1 MSSGEFIDYYEILG
15 VNYNSTEIEI
25 NKAYRK
31 KAITYHPDKNLN
43 NVETATKTFHTITKA
58 YNILTD
64 PKQKLEY
71 DLKFKARIATKKR
84 FESLDG
90 KRKAMREELEEAEK
104 SAKQQKLDI
113 KKEQEERMKRF
124 WEKEDRL
131 SKKRDDDLSSTNIK
145 IPNNLSSSSSNINIK
160 KQTIENKEK
169 IIQDFQNY
177 EKKVFRSSPST
188 PVSASIPLKKSNKPS
203 KTSNSAS
210 SSSSTSSTSSTTA
223 SIPFSQGR
231 QPTVATI
238 SLAPTTTTTVVTTT
252 TTTTT
257 SFPPLLLNPPPL
269 PKHLDPKEYPLADTP
284 TPPVLKR
291 FCFDLNGQPA
301 YIREHEDTEE
311 QLLKA
316 LYNMRAS
323 GPTSSTSKTV
333 KTATYHSF
341 NDNFSG
347 AKPSESGARKR
358 PASPLELTL
367 EPPKQ
372 SSNNNSIDSNELS
385 NHLSKTTR
393 AYRSLSPPHKKVCA
407 KSSSSMVTIDSRQS
421 ITPSTS
427 SNSRHYN
434 AMSTSNLGM
443 DTPSTAR
450 STQSSALPS
459 PSLSPN
465 NNTNQFE
472 TFFANHSSNTNMND
486 DDNLTTIIDDTTFD
500 ALPPSMKSY
509 MLFQLLRR
517 CPTNTLQYVSSII
530 LPALRK
536 DFLGTLPLELSLH
549 IVRYLDASSMC
560 KAAQVNQRWRNV
572 VDGDGFT
579 WKKRLLSD
587 GFNLEES
594 EEARAISENWVD
606 ISSSEERTIVE
617 IDEDDNTEIMRVI
630 NNNTRIKIE
639 GSYTLSPSSTEVQPS
654 SSNNTNGNDND
665 NSDSHS
671 KDDDN
676 NDSSH
681 TKEIS
686 SIQNK
691 GKGRADVGWDS
702 TELYQDEPNQDDDK
716 PYDGDDSDVDAM
728 SQESGDH
735 VDTSDDKLPL
745 PPSTNHPYKEIY
757 RRHYLTRKNWSYGRH
772 KHISFQG
779 HGNNVVTCLQ
789 FDSEKI
795 ISGSDDQ
802 CINVYDTATGRMIN
816 RLEGHD
822 GVWSLEDGTNIWTL
836 EGHSSLVGL
845 LDLSHDYLVSAAA
858 DSSLRIWNP
867 DDGTMSS
874 IKSLIP
880 PKLSASG
887 IAGNS
892 AAYAQLSDFYSKLPK
907 GPLSQHAPPG
917 LLGRYYYRYFR
928 TSSPAPILHLIV
940 GLGILDYALAYH
952 LHLSK

>member
-517 CPTNTLQYVSSII
+517 CPTNTLQYVSNII
-530 LPALRK
+530 LPTLRK

-560 KAAQVNQRWRNV
+560 KAAQVNKQWRDV

-579 WKKRLLSD
+579 WKRCLLSD
-587 GFNLEES
+587 GFSLDDS
-594 EEARAISENWVD
+594 EEARAISEDWGFTSSITSPLNRNNYNSIDDDNGCSREVD
-606 ISSSEERTIVE
+606 NSSSEERAIVK
-617 IDEDDNTEIMRVI
+617 IDENDNTEIMRII
-630 NNNTRIKIE
+630 NVTNGIKSEEKNSHSSIIE
-639 GSYTLSPSSTEVQPS
+639 EEDNDNGDDVNLQDAYTLSPTGTEVQPS
-654 SSNNTNGNDND
+654 SIPNGNNSTN
-665 NSDSHS
+665 NSDS
-671 KDDDN
+671 DN
-676 NDSSH
+676 LLR
-681 TKEIS
+681 TEETF

-702 TELYQDEPNQDDDK
+702 
-716 PYDGDDSDVDAM
+716 
-728 SQESGDH
+728 
-735 VDTSDDKLPL
+735 
-745 PPSTNHPYKEIY
+745 HPYKEIY
-757 RRHYLTRKNWSYGRH
+757 RRHYLTRKNWSNGQH

-802 CINVYDTATGRMIN
+802 CINVYDTVSGRMIN
-816 RLEGHD
+816 RLEGHEVKFD
-822 GVWSLEDGTNIWTL
+822 ERRCVAAVQRNSVTCFEVLDFGVFGIEEDKNTPNASCTDEDGNWI
-836 EGHSSLVGL
+836 SKRIVVG
-845 LDLSHDYLVSAAA
+845 
-858 DSSLRIWNP
+858 
-867 DDGTMSS
+867 
-874 IKSLIP
+874 
-880 PKLSASG
+880 
-887 IAGNS
+887 
-892 AAYAQLSDFYSKLPK
+892 
-907 GPLSQHAPPG
+907 
-917 LLGRYYYRYFR
+917 
-928 TSSPAPILHLIV
+928 
-940 GLGILDYALAYH
+940 
-952 LHLSK
+952 